1 MACAGLHLFNLLFRW
16 WPRLEIDRI
25 VSEITTTLAAA
36 DNECYVN
43 IAELCQVV
51 GLVNQGRLPSAQPL
65 ASSFEWFDSHDE
77 GDYSLKIKRVRH
89 TVL

>member
-1 MACAGLHLFNLLFRW
+1 MASYAWLLYRVGASSLASDTIVATSPLITSLSDLQNQVVTYNLLFRR

-43 IAELCQVV
+43 IAELYELMS
-51 GLVNQGRLPSAQPL
+51 LV
-65 ASSFEWFDSHDE
+65 
-77 GDYSLKIKRVRH
+77 SLG
-89 TVL
+89 